1 MSVRFSVLAILFSL
15 IAWAQPVL
23 AEVTVTA
30 EIDRE
35 VLDPE
40 DVLTYSIIVSA
51 TEEYDMTDPRIP
63 DFRDFQVVKEWP
75 SASSQSNIVITP
87 NGPEYQFRVTRSFNY
102 VLQPKREGQLT
113 IGPASIDVG
122 GRRYNTRS
130 VTVQVKKGAE
140 SLGGQPGGG
149 NGRRAQRGQ
158 NPGGAQ
164 PQLPP
169 GFQDMFSDEDS
180 LFEQLLKR
188 QQQMMQ
194 MPGGGGG
201 GFRTQ
206 PINPNEA
213 FFVQVEVDKQNV
225 YQDEQVTASWY
236 LYTRANIRDLDT
248 LKYPSLRGFWKEDIE
263 IATQLN
269 WQQEVIN
276 GIPYRRALLAT
287 FALFPI
293 KAGSSTIDEYKVRCT
308 VSDVLDPF
316 GGGEYRKYTKTSQPV
331 KVTVK
336 PLPTEGRPQD
346 FSGAVGQFQVQAKVE
361 DPNVVVGQPFALKL
375 RFEGR
380 GNAKRLDLPEVK
392 LPEGLELYEVQNDSK
407 FFRTGTSY
415 RDFTLLIIP
424 RKEGDIAIP
433 PLTVSYFDPAQGKY
447 VQLTTETLQVRAM
460 KGTGASG
467 SATNQRVGEKS
478 QRELLKTQDP
488 QIELDFAGHIP
499 ATRTQQTTGFVV
511 ALLCVFATLLWRAQV
526 ELGWG
531 QRKRDLNRRLQAR
544 FRKIDERVS
553 AGDWRGVGVE
563 VTNTVYFVLGEVSGQ
578 GGANVELDK
587 LMLQA
592 PPSVRRELSEPVK
605 RLMETFQAISF
616 APDEV
621 AKNLRE
627 PASVKKY
634 LSEMRGV
641 LEKAVTLGLSAE
653 PDGGSEIGPKAS

>member
-1 MSVRFSVLAILFSL
+1 MNARLLLIFTILFSVFS
-15 IAWAQPVL
+15 WTQPAM

-35 VLDPE
+35 VLDPD
-40 DVLTYSIIVSA
+40 DVLTYSIVVSA
-51 TEEYDMTDPRIP
+51 TEEYDMSDPRVP
-63 DFRDFQVVKEWP
+63 DFRDFQIVKEWP
-75 SASSQSNIVITP
+75 SASSQSNIVIGP
-87 NGPEYQFRVTRSFNY
+87 SGPEYQFRVTRSFNY

-113 IGPASIDVG
+113 IGPASVDVG

-130 VTVQVKKGAE
+130 VTVQVKKGAAN
-140 SLGGQPGGG
+140 LGQQPGAGNSRRGG
-149 NGRRAQRGQ
+149 RGQ
-158 NPGGAQ
+158 IPGAQ

-169 GFQDMFSDEDS
+169 GFQDMFADEDS

-194 MPGGGGG
+194 MPGGAG

-206 PINPNEA
+206 PINPNDA
-213 FFVQVEVDKQNV
+213 FFVQVEVDKQTV

-248 LKYPSLRGFWKEDIE
+248 LKYPALRGFWKEDIE

-293 KAGSSTIDEYKVRCT
+293 KHGTSTIDEYKVRCT
-308 VSDVLDPF
+308 VSDILDPM
-316 GGGEYRKYTKTSQPV
+316 GGGEYRKYTKSSQPV

-336 PLPTEGRPQD
+336 PLPEQGRPMD

-380 GNAKRLDLPEVK
+380 GNAKRLDLPEIK
-392 LPEGLELYEVQNDSK
+392 LPEGLELYEIQNDSK

-424 RKEGDIAIP
+424 QREGDISIP
-433 PLTVSYFDPAQGKY
+433 PLSVSYFDPAQGKY
-447 VQLTTETLQVRAM
+447 VQLTTDTLQVRAM
-460 KGTGASG
+460 KGSGAAG
-467 SATNQRVGEKS
+467 SAANQRLGEKPS
-478 QRELLKTQDP
+478 KELLKTQDP
-488 QIELDFAGHIP
+488 QIELDFEGYTP
-499 ATRTQQTTGFVV
+499 ATRTQQTTGFIV
-511 ALLCVFATLLWRAQV
+511 ALLGVFATLLWRAQV

-531 QRKRDLNRRLQAR
+531 QRKRDLSRRLQAR
-544 FRKIDERVS
+544 FRKIDERVT
-553 AGDWRGVGVE
+553 AADWRGVGVE

-587 LMLQA
+587 LMLRA

-616 APDEV
+616 APEEV
-621 AKNLRE
+621 ARNLRE
-627 PASVKKY
+627 PALVKKY
-634 LSEMRGV
+634 LSEMREV
-641 LEKAVTLGLSAE
+641 LEKAVALGLSAE
-653 PDGGSEIGPKAS
+653 QGDGSEIGPKAS